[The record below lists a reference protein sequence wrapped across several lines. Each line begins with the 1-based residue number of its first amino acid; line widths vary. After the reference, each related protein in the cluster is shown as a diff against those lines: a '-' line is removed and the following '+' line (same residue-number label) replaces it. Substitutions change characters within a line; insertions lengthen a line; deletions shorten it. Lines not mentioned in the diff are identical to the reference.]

1 MSRYY
6 ELSLTPVGSTTPT
19 RVWATH
25 PKNIY
30 DPAALQIEFDA
41 LVGPYGTPTGAS
53 TITVYGIALQDLT
66 QAQQFAG
73 MTLELKAGMKA
84 GLPLVNPA
92 QAGTI
97 LKGTIFQSFGN
108 WEGVNQ
114 TLDFV
119 VIPGVY
125 TLANPGNLL
134 LDWSAGEELSDA
146 LKQTFSVAYPGVPVV
161 MNISADLVQN
171 HDEPH
176 ICATLDQFA
185 QMVGDITEGVFDNR
199 VNIAIQAG
207 KIVVYDNTFRPAPV
221 QLNFND
227 FIGQPTWIAVNTIQV
242 KTVSRADL
250 QIGGLVKMPQGLQ
263 NAPGFVNTTSNS
275 FPSSIKY
282 KSTFQDNFIV
292 QELRQV
298 GNFRAADATQWATII
313 NCVSVPA
320 VTKG

>member
-1 MSRYY
+1 MSRFY
-6 ELSLTPVGSTTPT
+6 ELSLTPVGATTPT
-19 RVWATH
+19 RTWTTH
-25 PKNIY
+25 PNNTY

-97 LKGTIFQSFGN
+97 LKGAIFQSFGN

-125 TLANPGNLL
+125 TLANPGNIL

-146 LKQTFSVAYPGVPVV
+146 LKQTFSVAYPGVPVI
-161 MNISADLVQN
+161 MNMSADLVQN

-176 ICATLDQFA
+176 ICATLDQLA
-185 QMVGDITEGVFDNR
+185 QVVGDITEGIFDNR

-207 KIVVYDNTFRPAPV
+207 KIVVYDNTFRPAPI

-263 NAPGFVNTTSNS
+263 NAPGFVNTTSNA

-298 GNFRAADATQWATII
+298 GNFRSSDASQWSTII
-313 NCVSVPA
+313 NCVSVPS

>member
-1 MSRYY
+1 MARYY
-6 ELSLTPVGSTTPT
+6 ELSLTPSGATKPT
-19 RVWATH
+19 RTWATH
-25 PKNIY
+25 PNNIY
-30 DPAALQIEFDA
+30 DPAALQIEYDA

-84 GLPLVNPA
+84 GLPLANPA

-108 WEGVNQ
+108 WEGTNQ

-125 TLANPGNLL
+125 TLANPGNIL
-134 LDWSAGEELSDA
+134 LDWSAGMELSDA
-146 LKQTFSVAYPGVPVV
+146 LKQTFSVAYPSVPVT
-161 MNISADLVQN
+161 MNISTNIVQN

-176 ICATLDQFA
+176 ICATLDQLA
-185 QMVGDITEGVFDNR
+185 QVVGDITEGVFDNR
-199 VNIAIQAG
+199 VSIAIQAG

-242 KTVSRADL
+242 KTVARADL
-250 QIGGLVKMPQGLQ
+250 QIGAIVKMPQGLQ
-263 NAPGFVNTTSNS
+263 NAPGFVATTSNA

-282 KSTFQDNFIV
+282 KSAFQDNFVV

-298 GNFRAADATQWATII
+298 GNFRAADASQWSTII
-313 NCVSVPA
+313 NCLSVPA
-320 VTKG
+320 VSQG